1 MSKNPGNSY
10 NDNTLNSLTNHEF
23 LDLLD
28 YPVTTI
34 YLEKPI
40 LRNSLIPMIINST
53 LYKENVI
60 YFDFDTWFRCYLS
73 TNPINQK
80 LLLFSPNKKNLED
93 SLISFLSWT
102 RPKFNLLI
110 IDSASS
116 FYHIL
121 RTITDFNKANKLF
134 VYYLFALKN
143 LVKTINAQMII
154 LSFPKQ
160 RPSVKLTNTS
170 NYIST
175 KILNHLSEKI
185 ILADYVDEDIHIKTL
200 DKDSLLKNSF
210 LLKLQ

>member
-1 MSKNPGNSY
+1 MSKNSGNSY

-40 LRNSLIPMIINST
+40 LRNSLIPMIIKST
-53 LYKENVI
+53 LYKESII
-60 YFDFDTWFRCYLS
+60 YFDFDTWFRFYLS
-73 TNPINQK
+73 TNSINQK
-80 LLLFSPNKKNLED
+80 LLLFSPNKKNLEY

-110 IDSASS
+110 IDSAPS

-121 RTITDFNKANKLF
+121 RTTTDFDKAHKLF

-143 LVKTINAQMII
+143 LVKTINSRMII
-154 LSFPKQ
+154 LNFPKQ

-175 KILNHLSEKI
+175 KILNYLSEKI
-185 ILADYVDEDIHIKTL
+185 ILADYVDDDIHIKTL
-200 DKDSLLKNSF
+200 DKDSLLENSF
-210 LLKLQ
+210 RLTL